1 MNPWVNIR
9 AELLVN
15 RLLNQGRVKCGH
27 GDLVGMVRDIAYWL
41 GFRVE
46 TEYRIDNF
54 RVDVVFFKD
63 PRAVPY
69 IIVEVHVGGDA
80 YKDLAALKHA
90 YDKYGSRLIYVI
102 ARDED
107 TVLRLINEAIG
118 GAFHE
123 IKDELII
130 IKANELRRLHEALS
144 SEAIREFVNALIK

>member
-1 MNPWVNIR
+1 MH
-9 AELLVN
+9 E
-15 RLLNQGRVKCGH
+15 GEFSH
-27 GDLVGMVRDIAYWL
+27 GYLIGLIKDIGGWL

-54 RVDVVFFKD
+54 RVDVVFFKE
-63 PRAVPY
+63 PRAVPFAV
-69 IIVEVHVGGDA
+69 VEVHVSGDA

-90 YDKYGSRLIYVI
+90 YDKYGSRLIYVV

-130 IKANELRRLHEALS
+130 IKADELRRLHEALS
-144 SEAIREFVNALIK
+144 SEAIRAFVN